1 MTGAGVH
8 PKQFDRLV
16 WCGLSVCLLA
26 LAGCEQN
33 KQRVIGVV
41 PKATSHIFWV
51 AVEKGA
57 RTAGQDL
64 GVKVEWNGAAS
75 ETDYARQI
83 QIVDSM
89 INRKVDG
96 LAVAAAERKALVAS
110 VDRAMAQG
118 IPVTVFDSGLDTEN
132 YTSFVAT
139 DNYEGGKQAA
149 RAMGKLLGGKGKV
162 AIVMHMPGSVSTM
175 DRERG
180 FREALAA
187 EFPGITVVAEQ
198 FGMSDR
204 AKSRAAA
211 ENMLTANTEIN
222 GIFGST
228 EPSSVGASLAVKS
241 RGLAGKVKV
250 VAFDA
255 SDSLVEDLEKGAV
268 SAIVVQDPFKIGY
281 EAVRTLVDKL
291 NGKTPARRMD
301 LPAVVIFQ
309 EDAAKPENQKLLHP
323 ELK

>member
-1 MTGAGVH
+1 M
-8 PKQFDRLV
+8 
-16 WCGLSVCLLA
+16 S
-26 LAGCEQN
+26 GCEQN

-118 IPVTVFDSGLDTEN
+118 IPVTVFDSGLDSED

-309 EDAAKPENQKLLHP
+309 VDAAKPENQKLLHP